1 MDNEKIIKLQHFFSV
16 DTKIKKEIYDIAPQ
30 SLNGYIDE
38 TSISEYMVISMK
50 HQLVN
55 TQIN

>member
-1 MDNEKIIKLQHFFSV
+1 MNIGCDDMDNEKIIKLQHFFSV

-38 TSISEYMVISMK
+38 TSISEFTYLYIK
-50 HQLVN
+50 
-55 TQIN
+55 